1 MRFASSH
8 LAALAAVVAA
18 ITVPFSVSGFAQSDT
33 GQFLNSHAVAGL
45 ASGRTGTG
53 VVRVYVH
60 DRVFSARNV
69 ALPANLTFPDSHR
82 RLLESMLQRSAT
94 FRRQCARIAQTPR
107 LWIGITTLH
116 LHGSETTRA
125 RGRLQV
131 TRDGVLFATL
141 EIRPLDDQ
149 SELIAHELEHVIEQL
164 DGVPLHARASLRAT
178 GVHAREDGA
187 FETVRAVRVG
197 LAVAREVQKSSS

>member
-1 MRFASSH
+1 
-8 LAALAAVVAA
+8 
-18 ITVPFSVSGFAQSDT
+18 
-33 GQFLNSHAVAGL
+33 
-45 ASGRTGTG
+45 
-53 VVRVYVH
+53 
-60 DRVFSARNV
+60 
-69 ALPANLTFPDSHR
+69 
-82 RLLESMLQRSAT
+82 MLQRSAT